1 MPDSEKTTKKTGS
14 DEITRGSKDRPRIRT
29 VTPATGPDTTGS
41 DNPVRDRDLDRTRA
55 DVCVVGHGVVGL
67 TTAIA
72 MAKRGMTVVCL
83 DQPTEKQ
90 QASYKV
96 GESLLVFSNA
106 FLRAIGELDETL
118 ENSFGKKGF
127 WMAHGLEGRTSFDES
142 VSEWGFQST
151 LPDHWVAKLENP
163 LFYRTMFKDS
173 QIVRPEVEAVL
184 RKRARE
190 TEGITFLDCGL
201 VKDIDLGDEGSDHVL
216 HWASRDKKRSGRIE
230 ARWIADCTGRARL
243 LARRFGHD
251 IPLDDGFSTTAAWAQ
266 FSHCTQDLFDERW
279 KFSFPDGEV
288 TDRERTTVHL
298 WGDGYWIWLIRLAGD
313 RISVGVTYSQQ
324 RPPEEGNAREVFWKV
339 LRRYPML
346 DWLRDEDMLEFSAY
360 RDVQRMT
367 NTFVSPRRYAMV
379 GDASTMID
387 ALYSQGISLSMSTAW
402 HLSNIA
408 QRDVQEDRLD
418 LEYID
423 HVNRAG
429 TADWRIMRS
438 MVRGKYGP
446 AIADSRFFI
455 LDHMLDYMIF
465 GAALLGRFR
474 ISRWLTETGG
484 RTDEETV
491 EHARIRAHLERRLF
505 LSQSAPWHRLDPH
518 RVAGLVEK
526 WHEGLEKRALWRLE
540 NGEKLPA
547 TKAGLRAHAALPGI
561 WRLPYV
567 HKMKRADLTLS
578 AIREPGFMT
587 ATGKE
592 YRPVIPAGSGPMLV
606 TLTSLGTLLDVADTR
621 VRKARRALR
630 RRRGG
635 GTR

>member
-1 MPDSEKTTKKTGS
+1 MPDSEKTVKKTS
-14 DEITRGSKDRPRIRT
+14 SSQTADSETASKRPASKART
-29 VTPATGPDTTGS
+29 PVRAVAPATDPDAHA
-41 DNPVRDRDLDRTRA
+41 PELTRA
-55 DVCVVGHGVVGL
+55 DVCVVGHGIVGL
-67 TTAIA
+67 ITAIS
-72 MAKRGMTVVCL
+72 MAKRGMKVVCI

-118 ENSFGKKGF
+118 EESFAKKGI
-127 WMAHGLEGRTSFDES
+127 WMAHGLEGRTEFDES
-142 VSEWGFQST
+142 VSEWCFQSS
-151 LPDHWVAKLENP
+151 LPEHWVDKLEDP

-184 RKRARE
+184 RKRARAL
-190 TEGITFLDCGL
+190 EGITFLDCGL
-201 VKDIDLGDEGSDHVL
+201 VRDIDLGGEDSDHL
-216 HWASRDKKRSGRIE
+216 LRWTSRDKKQSGRIE
-230 ARWIADCTGRARL
+230 ARWIADCTGRTRL
-243 LARRFGHD
+243 LSRQFGHD

-266 FSHCTQDLFDERW
+266 FSNCTDDIFDERW
-279 KFSFPDGEV
+279 KFSFPDGDV
-288 TDRERTTVHL
+288 ADRDRNTVHL
-298 WGDGYWIWLIRLAGD
+298 WGDGYWIWLIRLRDD
-313 RISVGVTYSQQ
+313 RISVGVTYSQE

-339 LRRYPML
+339 VRRYPML
-346 DWLRDEDMLEFSAY
+346 DWLRDEDVLEFSAY

-367 NTFVSPRRYAMV
+367 NTFVSPKRYAMI

-387 ALYSQGISLSMSTAW
+387 ALYSQGMSLSLSVAW
-402 HLSNIA
+402 HISNIT
-408 QRDVQEDRLD
+408 QRDVQQNRMDLD
-418 LEYID
+418 YID

-429 TADWRIMRS
+429 TADWRIMRA
-438 MVRGKYGP
+438 MARHKYGP

-455 LDHMLDYMIF
+455 LDHLLDYTIF

-484 RTDEETV
+484 RTDLETV
-491 EHARIRAHLERRLF
+491 EHAKIRAGLERRLF

-518 RVAGLVEK
+518 RVAGIVEK

-540 NGEKLPA
+540 NKETPPP

-567 HKMKRADLTLS
+567 HRMEQADLTLP
-578 AIREPGFMT
+578 AIKEPEFMT
-587 ATGKE
+587 ATGRE

-606 TLTSLGTLLDVADTR
+606 TLTSLGTLLDIADTR
-621 VRKARRALR
+621 VRKVRRALR

-635 GTR
+635 GSR